1 MRSSDT
7 DNWKDIS
14 CYLGNP
20 DVDYVTL
27 AKGFGVDGGHIR
39 TLDDIQPVLQRAM
52 AVTREGGPFMID
64 ASILRKGLAKESTWH
79 ADISIAARRDRM
91 V

>member
-1 MRSSDT
+1 
-7 DNWKDIS
+7 
-14 CYLGNP
+14 
-20 DVDYVTL
+20 
-27 AKGFGVDGGHIR
+27 
-39 TLDDIQPVLQRAM
+39 VLQRAM